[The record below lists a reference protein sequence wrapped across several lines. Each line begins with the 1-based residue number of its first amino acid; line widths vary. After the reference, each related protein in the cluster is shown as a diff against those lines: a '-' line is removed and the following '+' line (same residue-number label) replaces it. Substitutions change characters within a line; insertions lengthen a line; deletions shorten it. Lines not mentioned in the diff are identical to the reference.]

1 MIGAIQGFA
10 QRHRRGLMITAGITG
25 GIYMM
30 GKYAKSKLIE
40 FQEKSA
46 QERTAKENMKRRFE
60 QNQQDCVFTVL
71 SLLPTLG
78 DQLLHE
84 LNVELITAKLQQSR
98 SQRPTPQ
105 PTPESSMILPPQK
118 KADDPEHVTAT
129 TTTTDQSTA
138 EHANG
143 SSTEPASTSTEGQQD
158 ESASSSNDSSDG
170 ELPNGVEAKV
180 EAEATT
186 PASPAS
192 SSSSSPA
199 SDDDDN
205 DESDKDKESNGHVSS
220 AEPTGSSESPAE
232 TPHEEGKPEEK
243 QEDNKATPN
252 GSIASAPAPAIK
264 VHADHEQQQQPLQQ
278 EPTPAATPDAEQP
291 PAIDRRTKL
300 ELWNELKT
308 MSFTRTL
315 TALYSLTFLTL
326 LTQLQLNLLGRFT
339 YVSSVM
345 ALSSTDPSIRVETST
360 TSSKGSMST
369 TNGQLDFQ
377 TEKKYLTFSYWVL
390 HEGWRRWNAR
400 VHAVV
405 QDIVGKLSLKQS
417 LTAKDFADLLN
428 EIRERLEYTK
438 NEQTGEMERVNM
450 REYILPDD
458 IADEREVL
466 RAGGLDELEV
476 MVEDPVLRSLLD
488 ETRDF
493 IDSQDFATVL
503 DKTLTTIFARF
514 HLALQPTFNPFLLAE
529 PRQMIEEIENE
540 DDVDRAVPLAVLLP
554 LVARQVHLI
563 IHGVPNEYVDSLSRV
578 KELQAFSAIIYS
590 SFSEQLV
597 N

>member
-30 GKYAKSKLIE
+30 GKYAKNKLFE

-105 PTPESSMILPPQK
+105 PTPDSSMILPPQK
-118 KADDPEHVTAT
+118 KADDSEAT
-129 TTTTDQSTA
+129 SAGASTEDTA
-138 EHANG
+138 EQANG
-143 SSTEPASTSTEGQQD
+143 SVTEPATTSANGQQE
-158 ESASSSNDSSDG
+158 ESKSSDNDSTD
-170 ELPNGVEAKV
+170 EKQQPNGA
-180 EAEATT
+180 EAEAAST
-186 PASPAS
+186 ASPT
-192 SSSSSPA
+192 SP
-199 SDDDDN
+199 SPISN
-205 DESDKDKESNGHVSS
+205 GDEIKMDHESNGIAS
-220 AEPTGSSESPAE
+220 AEPTDSTESPAE
-232 TPHEEGKPEEK
+232 TAQDEEK
-243 QEDNKATPN
+243 ANKEEEKRDDKATAN
-252 GSIASAPAPAIK
+252 GSIEPAPTPAIK
-264 VHADHEQQQQPLQQ
+264 VHADHEQQQPLQQQ

-291 PAIDRRTKL
+291 PVLDRRTKL
-300 ELWNELKT
+300 EMWNELKT

-339 YVSSVM
+339 YVSSVV
-345 ALSSTDPSIRVETST
+345 ALSNTDPSIRVETSNPT
-360 TSSKGSMST
+360 KGSMSS

-377 TEKKYLTFSYWVL
+377 TEKKYLTFSYWLL

-405 QDIVGKLSLKQS
+405 QEVIGQLSLKQA
-417 LTAKDFADLLN
+417 LTAKEFSDLLT
-428 EIRERLEYTK
+428 EIREKLEFTK
-438 NEQTGEMERVNM
+438 NESTGESERVNM
-450 REYILPDD
+450 REFLLPDD
-458 IADEREVL
+458 VADEREVL
-466 RAGGLDELEV
+466 RAGGVDEMDV
-476 MVEDPVLRSLLD
+476 MVEDAVLRNLLD

-493 IDSQDFATVL
+493 IDSEDFATVL
-503 DKTLTTIFARF
+503 DRTLTTTFARF
-514 HLALQPTFNPFLLAE
+514 NLALQPTFNPFLLVE
-529 PRQMIEEIENE
+529 PRQVIEEIENDE
-540 DDVDRAVPLAVLLP
+540 DVDRAVPLVSLLP

-563 IHGVPNEYVDSLSRV
+563 IHGVPNEYVESLSRV
-578 KELQAFSAIIYS
+578 KELQAFSAIVYS